1 MDRLRYVCRHIE
13 RYLVFYALREVVAY
27 LLHCLLHIL
36 CHFHRVCTGE
46 HVYAEHGSIAAV
58 YSTFGIVR
66 LRFERNAGYV
76 SQAYERAVGI
86 GPQYDFLKLTN
97 RRQTSLCRDGYREVE
112 SLYGLLAQYAG
123 RRLAVLVFQGVL
135 HVLHRKAEAC
145 QSRGVKPY
153 LHGIVAAAHVRHSPH
168 SRYAPQQVDHV
179 ECGKVAEIYFVKL
192 FIV

>member
-1 MDRLRYVCRHIE
+1 M
-13 RYLVFYALREVVAY
+13 AY
-27 LLHCLLHIL
+27 LLHCLLHVF

-76 SQAYERAVGI
+76 SQAYERTVGI
-86 GPQYDFLKLTN
+86 GPQYDFLKLAN
-97 RRQTSLCRDGYREVE
+97 RRQTSLCRDWYREVE

-123 RRLAVLVFQGVL
+123 RRLAVLILQRGLQILDRQPQVGQLVGL
-135 HVLHRKAEAC
+135 H
-145 QSRGVKPY
+145 PD
-153 LHGIVAAAHVRHSPH
+153 LHGVVAAAHVRHAPH
-168 SRYAPQQVDHV
+168 SRYSPQQVDHV